1 MTVNGTGPATEWTT
15 AETFESDLDGKKKL
29 KKHLL
34 YSIHTD
40 QTRTSQLVLVMC
52 LVSLFYCSFLA
63 FNQLKLKNF
72 NLAFPAF
79 PSPESRVPD
88 QPSSLHVRPLINSI
102 VVSWTPPENQD
113 IVVRGYTI
121 GYGIGSP
128 HAQTIKVDYK
138 QRYYT
143 IENLGKMCCFSFSF
157 CLQCFCFLLTY

>member
-1 MTVNGTGPATEWTT
+1 MV
-15 AETFESDLDGKKKL
+15 KKKQ